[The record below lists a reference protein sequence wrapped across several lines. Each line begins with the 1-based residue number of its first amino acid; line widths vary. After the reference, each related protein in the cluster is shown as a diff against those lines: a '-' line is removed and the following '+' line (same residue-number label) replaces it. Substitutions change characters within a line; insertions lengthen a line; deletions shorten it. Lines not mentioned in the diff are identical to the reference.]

1 MPHWGFAEIS
11 RYSARYRHLGSPGS
25 AGPSR
30 FVPNVKALN
39 PDCSLPKVKF
49 CIQRHPIRKAV
60 ATPAPASSC
69 LLGPSLFVMDPNPDP
84 VAELL
89 DNYHELNSSD
99 IQELDTEPSPLE
111 FMRFVARNTPFVV
124 RKGAAS
130 WSATKTW
137 TSDYL
142 ANFLRDQTVNVAVT
156 PNGCVDACRF
166 CFVPRGGK
174 NSINFPLLP
183 FCSLG
188 S

>member
-1 MPHWGFAEIS
+1 
-11 RYSARYRHLGSPGS
+11 
-25 AGPSR
+25 
-30 FVPNVKALN
+30 
-39 PDCSLPKVKF
+39 
-49 CIQRHPIRKAV
+49 
-60 ATPAPASSC
+60 
-69 LLGPSLFVMDPNPDP
+69 MDPNPDP

-174 NSINFPLLP
+174 LSINFLLLP